1 MKKIC
6 FLLIIIAIAAS
17 SPAASMPNVDKVV
30 NCTINKNRIVVY
42 EYSGTVSKED
52 MEAYLEQKAPMNTA
66 GGFTAAYFFKKGST
80 VPRSG
85 QVLCESIAK
94 ANEILYES
102 NQISAWDF
110 AYMQEINGDKAVVDC
125 TMDSQSDLCRQR
137 SH

>member
-6 FLLIIIAIAAS
+6 FLLTIIAIAVS
-17 SPAASMPNVDKVV
+17 SQAASLPNVDKVI
-30 NCTINKNRIVVY
+30 NCTINKHRIVVY

-52 MEAYLEQKAPMNTA
+52 IKAYLEEKPPKNTV

-110 AYMQEINGDKAVVDC
+110 AYMHEINGDEVVVDC
-125 TMDSQSDLCRQR
+125 KMDTQSDLCR
-137 SH
+137 